1 MMVFRVKSSTNVN
14 KLAGALF
21 TNIKNTDSL
30 VMSCLGAGSL
40 NQAIKAFI
48 TAKGIAS
55 PMGIDLKMDPYFATT
70 SVDDNEKTVIEI
82 KVYKEMKEE

>member
-1 MMVFRVKSSTNVN
+1 MLFRVKSSTNVN

-30 VMSCLGAGSL
+30 TMSCLGAGAL

-55 PMGIDLKMDPYFATT
+55 PMGIQLEMDPYFDTT
-70 SVDDNEKTVIEI
+70 SVDDSEKTVIEI
-82 KVYKEMKEE
+82 KVYKEMKED